1 MKASSSSSSMIGE
14 EEGENN
20 KRVKTTNPAT
30 EDVINEYEI
39 MTKEQINAAVKKAQN
54 AFQDWKNE
62 ISRRADLLHDFANQL
77 RKDKENLARTA
88 TNEMG
93 KAIKEA
99 RSEVEKCAWVME
111 YYADN
116 GQILSTDEI
125 VNTDARKTVI
135 KFQPIGVIGSIMPW
149 NFPYW
154 QALRFAAPSLV
165 VGNTIVLKPASATM
179 QCGIEIEKAFNKIG
193 LPEGVFQT
201 LVGDSSIA
209 ESLIDSDGISA
220 VTFTGSVPVG
230 AKVAQRATSQVKKT
244 VLELGGSDPFIVCE
258 DADLEKASDG
268 AIKGRFINCGQSC
281 IASKR
286 FIVVKKIA
294 NEFIEKFVQKTE
306 KLNVGDPLSDD
317 TDIGPLVNS
326 GGLKKIDSQVKDS
339 VKEGAEI
346 LTGGGEEQMDGKR
359 RGGGKGYF
367 YTPTV
372 LRNVTPK
379 MHIAQEEVFG
389 PVAPI
394 IVAGDEVEAIKIAND
409 SEYGLG
415 ASIWTQDLDKAEK
428 LSGRVE
434 TGMVSV
440 NNVVASDP
448 RVPFG
453 GVKKSGFGRE
463 LSRYGMLEFVN
474 VKSVRFYDQLVAH
487 HHVE

>member
-1 MKASSSSSSMIGE
+1 MIEKAE
-14 EEGENN
+14 L
-20 KRVKTTNPAT
+20 KTVNPAT
-30 EDVINEYEI
+30 EEIVNRYKI
-39 MTKEQINAAVKKAQN
+39 MTKEQINDIAKNARNRFQVWKK
-54 AFQDWKNE
+54 DVSK
-62 ISRRADLLHDFANQL
+62 RANLLHDFANEL
-77 RKDKENLARTA
+77 RREKENLARTA

-99 RSEVEKCAWVME
+99 RSEVEKCAWVIE

-116 GQILSTDEI
+116 GQIFSTDEV

-154 QALRFAAPSLV
+154 QALRFAAPSLMI
-165 VGNTIVLKPASATM
+165 GNTIVLKPASATM
-179 QCGIEIEKAFNKIG
+179 QCGIEIEKTFIKAG
-193 LPEGVFQT
+193 LPEAVFQT

-209 ESLIDSDGISA
+209 EILIDSDDINA

-230 AKVAQRATSQVKKT
+230 AKVAQRATSKLKKT

-258 DADLEKASDG
+258 DADVEKASSG
-268 AIKGRFINCGQSC
+268 AVKGRFINCGQSC

-294 NEFIEKFVQKTE
+294 DEFIEKFVQKTE
-306 KLNVGDPLSDD
+306 KLKVGDPLSDG
-317 TDIGPLVNS
+317 TDIGPLVNAS
-326 GGLKKIDSQVKDS
+326 SLEKIDSQVKES
-339 VKEGAEI
+339 VREGAEV
-346 LTGGGEEQMDGKR
+346 LTGGERIGK
-359 RGGGKGYF
+359 KGYF
-367 YTPTV
+367 YRPTV
-372 LRNVTPK
+372 LKNVNPK
-379 MHIAQEEVFG
+379 MPIAQEEVFG

-394 IVAGDEVEAIKIAND
+394 IVAGNENESIELANNSD
-409 SEYGLG
+409 YGLG
-415 ASIWTQDLDKAEK
+415 ASIWTQDLDKAERFSSC
-428 LSGRVE
+428 LESGI
-434 TGMVSV
+434 VSV

-474 VKSVRFYDQLVAH
+474 IKSVRFYDQLIH
-487 HHVE
+487 THYVE

>member
-1 MKASSSSSSMIGE
+1 LNEQGK
-14 EEGENN
+14 
-20 KRVKTTNPAT
+20 VKTVNPAT
-30 EDVINEYEI
+30 EEFLNEYQI
-39 MTKEQINAAVKKAQN
+39 MTKQQINDKARKARN
-54 AFQDWKNE
+54 AFDEWKKDASKR
-62 ISRRADLLHDFANQL
+62 IGLLHDFANQL
-77 RKDKENLARTA
+77 RKDNERLARTA

-93 KAIKEA
+93 KAIKES

-116 GQILSTDEI
+116 GQIISADEVI
-125 VNTDARKTVI
+125 NTDAKKTVI

-154 QALRFAAPSLV
+154 QALRFAAPSLM

-179 QCGIEIEKAFNKIG
+179 QCGIEIEKAFDNVG
-193 LPEGVFQT
+193 LPDGVFQT

-209 ESLIDSDGISA
+209 ESLIDSSDVNA

-258 DADLEKASDG
+258 DADIEKASDG
-268 AIKGRFINCGQSC
+268 AVKGRFINCGQSC

-286 FIVVKKIA
+286 FIVVKNVA
-294 NEFIEKFVQKTE
+294 NEFIEKFVQKVE
-306 KLNVGDPLSDD
+306 RLKIGDPLADD
-317 TDIGPLVNS
+317 TDIGPLVNA
-326 GGLKKIDSQVKDS
+326 GGLKKIDSQVKES
-339 VKEGAEI
+339 IKEGAEI
-346 LTGGGEEQMDGKR
+346 LTGGEQIEGR
-359 RGGGKGYF
+359 KGYF
-367 YTPTV
+367 YRPTV
-372 LRNVTPK
+372 LKNVTPK

-394 IVAGDEVEAIKIAND
+394 IVAADEVEAMKFAND

-415 ASIWTQDLDKAEK
+415 ASIWTQDLGKAER
-428 LSGRVE
+428 LSNSIESGI
-434 TGMVSV
+434 VSV

-448 RVPFG
+448 RIPFG
-453 GVKKSGFGRE
+453 GIKKSGFGRE

-474 VKSVRFYDQLVAH
+474 IKSVRFYDKLIH
-487 HHVE
+487 NHYVE

>member
-1 MKASSSSSSMIGE
+1 MKDSTASSMMEFETI
-14 EEGENN
+14 
-20 KRVKTTNPAT
+20 NPAT
-30 EDVINEYEI
+30 EDIINQYEN
-39 MTKEQINAAVKKAQN
+39 MTKDQINDKVKKSKIAYQE
-54 AFQDWKNE
+54 WKKDTNKR
-62 ISRRADLLHDFANQL
+62 IDFLHALANKL
-77 RKDKENLARTA
+77 RKDKEKLARTA

-125 VNTDARKTVI
+125 INTDARKTVI

-154 QALRFAAPSLV
+154 QALRFAAPSLM
-165 VGNTIVLKPASATM
+165 VGNTIVLKPSSATM
-179 QCGIEIEKAFNKIG
+179 QCGIEIENTFNNIG
-193 LPEGVFQT
+193 FPDGVFQT
-201 LVGDSSIA
+201 LIGNSSIA
-209 ESLIDSDGISA
+209 ESLIDSDINA
-220 VTFTGSVPVG
+220 VTFTGSVPIG
-230 AKVAQRATSQVKKT
+230 AKVAQRATSQLKKT
-244 VLELGGSDPFIVCE
+244 VLELGGSDPFIVCG
-258 DADLEKASDG
+258 DANIEKASDG

-286 FIVVKKIA
+286 FIIVKDIA

-306 KLNVGDPLSDD
+306 KLRVGDPLLDD
-317 TDIGPLVNS
+317 TDLGPLVNAS
-326 GGLKKIDSQVKDS
+326 GLKKIDSQVKAS
-339 VKEGAEI
+339 IKEGAEV
-346 LTGGGEEQMDGKR
+346 LTGGEQVGSR
-359 RGGGKGYF
+359 GYF
-367 YTPTV
+367 YRPTV
-372 LRNVTPK
+372 LKNVEPK
-379 MHIAQEEVFG
+379 MSIAQEEVFG

-394 IVAGDEVEAIKIAND
+394 IVASNDAEALRIAND

-415 ASIWTQDLDKAEK
+415 ASIWTQDLDKAER
-428 LSGRVE
+428 LSNTIESGI
-434 TGMVSV
+434 VSV

-474 VKSVRFYDQLVAH
+474 IKSVRFYDQLIH
-487 HHVE
+487 NHHVE